1 MLVNTNHVT
10 FGGSEMFTERQE
22 QIIRTAIKLIA
33 NKGIQNL
40 TTKNLAKDI
49 GISEPALY
57 RHFDNKL
64 EILKGVLQYF
74 QITMKP
80 AFDKMEETDKPIEKI
95 RLFFLAHLHI
105 FSNNSDFAKIFFSE
119 SNFQNEE
126 ILMDSMNRLMSSSR
140 NALDKTILAGQKNN
154 EIRSDI
160 SSISILRM
168 IIGSMRFLVTQWSIS
183 GMIFDLENEGKQL
196 WNDFQKIIIAK

>member
-1 MLVNTNHVT
+1 
-10 FGGSEMFTERQE
+10 MFTERQE
-22 QIIRTAIKLIA
+22 QIVKTAIKLIA

-40 TTKNLAKDI
+40 TTKNLAKEI

-64 EILKGVLQYF
+64 EILKGVIHYF

-80 AFDKMEETDKPIEKI
+80 AFDKMRESDQPIKQV
-95 RLFFLAHLHI
+95 RLLFVTHLQI

-126 ILMDSMNRLMSSSR
+126 VLMTSMNKIMSSSR
-140 NALDKTILAGQKNN
+140 KELEKIIIAGQKNN

-183 GMIFDLENEGKQL
+183 GMIFDLENEGNQL
-196 WNDFQKIIIAK
+196 WNDFQKIIVAK

>member
-1 MLVNTNHVT
+1 
-10 FGGSEMFTERQE
+10 
-22 QIIRTAIKLIA
+22 
-33 NKGIQNL
+33 
-40 TTKNLAKDI
+40 
-49 GISEPALY
+49 
-57 RHFDNKL
+57 
-64 EILKGVLQYF
+64 
-74 QITMKP
+74 
-80 AFDKMEETDKPIEKI
+80 
-95 RLFFLAHLHI
+95 
-105 FSNNSDFAKIFFSE
+105 
-119 SNFQNEE
+119 
-126 ILMDSMNRLMSSSR
+126 MDSMNRLMSSSR